1 MGNLKQ
7 RLIKA
12 GRDYNYAEGVK
23 VKATVAVKADQIV
36 YADGSD
42 GPYLTVSPADAD
54 LPIASGKSFGSDG
67 RLMVAK
73 HDIPASGYGVVLPW
87 KIVKTVNT
95 SAGVVGD
102 PVFLSNTAGTT
113 VASNLTLT
121 CPTGANQVIVG
132 RITVANTIALGGAI
146 HVAAAAA
153 EKAKGGLASA
163 LQFFPADTKVF
174 KVLMNTSGTQTVTI
188 PMKRSVILVD
198 AWFQNGPGHTGTVVL
213 LVNNGTTLCITTAA
227 TAGANNA
234 VGRAASMVQAQT
246 LIPAGTNLQLVK
258 DSDGEAG
265 DYAFVQVILA

>member
-36 YADGSD
+36 YVDGSD

-73 HDIPASGYGVVLPW
+73 HDIPANGYGVVLPW

-132 RITVANTIALGGAI
+132 RITVAATIALGGAI

-153 EKAKGGLASA
+153 EKGKGGVASA
-163 LQFFPADTKVF
+163 TQFFPADTKVF
-174 KVLMNTSGTQTVTI
+174 KVHFTGAANPENVNIVLKRAVTLVNAWSVNGAGAGDPVTIKNSGTTCITI
-188 PMKRSVILVD
+188 ATP
-198 AWFQNGPGHTGTVVL
+198 ATGTETVGAMTH
-213 LVNNGTTLCITTAA
+213 LVAAQAAIAAGGTLRVTRTGANGTDAD
-227 TAGANNA
+227 
-234 VGRAASMVQAQT
+234 V
-246 LIPAGTNLQLVK
+246 
-258 DSDGEAG
+258 
-265 DYAFVQVILA
+265 AFVQVILS